1 MENERVP
8 EGEGLQPPL
17 QKSPKA
23 RIELGP
29 CLMGGALMAILSV
42 FPLISVFNVFCC
54 LWLIVGGAVTILIAK
69 RNNPEPITGGDALL
83 YGAISGVFGWLL
95 FTVFQLIR
103 ALVFGQRLNRIQKEL
118 FDKLAFPEAQ
128 SVMDWVNRVGFVRIT
143 LLGCALAFAFFLFF
157 PPLGAALVRL
167 IEKRKGRN

>member
-1 MENERVP
+1 MENERIP

-42 FPLISVFNVFCC
+42 FPLISVFNVCCC

-143 LLGCALAFAFFLFF
+143 LLGCALAFVFFLFF

>member
-1 MENERVP
+1 
-8 EGEGLQPPL
+8 
-17 QKSPKA
+17 
-23 RIELGP
+23 
-29 CLMGGALMAILSV
+29 
-42 FPLISVFNVFCC
+42 
-54 LWLIVGGAVTILIAK
+54 
-69 RNNPEPITGGDALL
+69 
-83 YGAISGVFGWLL
+83 GVFGWLL

>member
-1 MENERVP
+1 MENERIP

-23 RIELGP
+23 RIEMGP

>member
-42 FPLISVFNVFCC
+42 FPLISVFNVCCC

-95 FTVFQLIR
+95 FTVF
-103 ALVFGQRLNRIQKEL
+103 GQRLNRLQEVL
-118 FDKLAFPEAQ
+118 DRFALPEAQ
-128 SVMDWVNRVGFVRIT
+128 SVMDWVNRVGFVRFS
-143 LLGCALAFAFFLFF
+143 LLYCAALFVFFLFF

>member
-1 MENERVP
+1 MENERIP

-23 RIELGP
+23 QIELGP

-42 FPLISVFNVFCC
+42 FPLISVFNVCCC

-103 ALVFGQRLNRIQKEL
+103 ALVFGQRLNRLQEVL
-118 FDKLAFPEAQ
+118 DRFALPEAQ

>member
-23 RIELGP
+23 QIELGP

-103 ALVFGQRLNRIQKEL
+103 ALVFGQRLNRLQEVL
-118 FDKLAFPEAQ
+118 DRFALPEAQ

>member
-1 MENERVP
+1 MENERIP

-23 RIELGP
+23 QIELGP

-157 PPLGAALVRL
+157 PPLRAALVRL

>member
-1 MENERVP
+1 MENERIP

-23 RIELGP
+23 QIELGP

-103 ALVFGQRLNRIQKEL
+103 ALVFGQRLNRLQEVL
-118 FDKLAFPEAQ
+118 DRFALPEAQ

>member
-128 SVMDWVNRVGFVRIT
+128 SVMDWFNRVGFVRIT

>member
-42 FPLISVFNVFCC
+42 FPLISVFNVCCC

-95 FTVFQLIR
+95 
-103 ALVFGQRLNRIQKEL
+103 GQRLNRLQEVL
-118 FDKLAFPEAQ
+118 DRFALPEAQ
-128 SVMDWVNRVGFVRIT
+128 SVMDWVNRVGFVRFS
-143 LLGCALAFAFFLFF
+143 LLYCAALFVFFLFF

>member
-1 MENERVP
+1 MENERIP

-23 RIELGP
+23 QIELGP

>member
-23 RIELGP
+23 QIELGP

>member
-1 MENERVP
+1 MENERIP

-23 RIELGP
+23 QIELGP

-103 ALVFGQRLNRIQKEL
+103 ALVFGQRLNRNQKEL